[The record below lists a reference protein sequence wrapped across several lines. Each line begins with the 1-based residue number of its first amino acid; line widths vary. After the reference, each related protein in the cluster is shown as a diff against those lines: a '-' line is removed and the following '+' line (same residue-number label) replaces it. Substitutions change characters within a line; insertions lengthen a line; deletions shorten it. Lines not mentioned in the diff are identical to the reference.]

1 MATLVNQEI
10 SYEAAQTPVAFAAM
24 TPDSARTVFTSASK
38 PWSGVI
44 LTSGVEPY
52 VVAPYGLVTGGEVTV
67 GATAGDVAVA
77 ALTAMMAGVSGA
89 SATTG
94 ILSVGAKAD
103 LTITLNTTEAKPFRI
118 DSVTVSDAGA
128 IALVSG
134 GGHATAFNEVR
145 GSDGG
150 PPSIPLGAIE
160 IAQVRRNYWHATDN
174 RAVTTEEIFQV
185 PGTHQERYDYPV
197 WSEDPIR
204 GQITMNAALP
214 LIHGATA
221 TAASTAGKKVYA
233 RYATPSYAPISR
245 VRDYVPAETSN
256 STSSE
261 SFYDN
266 VTVGAYSSSLGQAS
280 FTASLGD
287 GVTDALLAK
296 VGQNLLFR
304 FKPNKNLAANIVTQG
319 VLGVARTFGVGA
331 APSASFTI
339 SPTQASV
346 NNAS

>member
-10 SYEAAQTPVAFAAM
+10 AYESAQTSVAFAAM
-24 TPDSARTVFTSASK
+24 TPDSARTVFTATSK
-38 PWSGVI
+38 PWSGIVI
-44 LTSGVEPY
+44 TSGVEPY
-52 VVAPYGLVTGGEVTV
+52 VVAPYGLMTGGEVTP
-67 GATAGDVAVA
+67 GAVAGNVASA
-77 ALTAMMAGVSGA
+77 ALTAMMPGVSGA
-89 SATTG
+89 DATTG
-94 ILSVGAKAD
+94 ALTVAEKTD
-103 LTITLNTTEAKPFRI
+103 LTITLNTVTNTPFRI

-134 GGHATAFNEVR
+134 TPHASAFNETR
-145 GSDGG
+145 GSAGG
-150 PPSIPLGAIE
+150 PPSVPLGAIE
-160 IAQVRRNYWHATDN
+160 IAQVRRNFAHADTN
-174 RAVTTEEIFQV
+174 RAVTTAEIFAV

-197 WSEDPIR
+197 WNTDPIN
-204 GQITMNAALP
+204 GQITMVSALP

-233 RYATPSYAPISR
+233 RYATPLYAPISR
-245 VRDYVPAETSN
+245 VKDYVPAETSN

-261 SFYDN
+261 AFYDN
-266 VTVGAYSSSLGQAS
+266 VTVGSFTSSLGQAS

-296 VGQNLLFR
+296 VGQTLLFR
-304 FKPNKNLAANIVTQG
+304 FKPDKNRTANIVTQG

-331 APSASFTI
+331 SPSAAFTI

-346 NNAS
+346 NNAT